1 MTPYIIN
8 KQEGN
13 LAFLAYM
20 YKHTE
25 SAVKNVDIYKHNIY
39 KLHTNAN

>member
-13 LAFLAYM
+13 LAFLAYT
-20 YKHTE
+20 YKHT
-25 SAVKNVDIYKHNIY
+25 VKNADIYKHKMY